1 MLLKL
6 PPSAAGVWVNC
17 PASPE
22 MIAKFPRPPSDERSE
37 KQSEGLAFHELSEIM
52 LMSGTVELP
61 EFIDT
66 MSSFGIVYDREM
78 YEAAQLYAGD
88 VFETCAPQ
96 RDDKHDHPVEYHVE
110 KRADLSHIADEMH
123 GYVDCSAFSVGART
137 LTVWEAKYG
146 HKIVDVFENW
156 QSILYVDAI
165 TERMGIDGYH
175 DQHTNVCI
183 KLVQPRAY
191 HRDGPIREWCFK
203 LSDLRAYVNKLRDAA
218 TEARSGSPMC
228 RTGSHCGSCDA
239 SHACEALQASTYS
252 LIDHLS
258 DTSGVPVTGA
268 DLSLEYSKLLKL
280 ERLFKARMSGLEAQ
294 LLAEVQN
301 GVEGHTFTG
310 EMGYGRL
317 SWTADRSEV
326 LALAEMYGVTATK
339 ESESPLITPTQLI
352 KKGIDATVISEYSA
366 KPMTGIKLVEQT
378 AASMRRIFTKKGS

>member
-22 MIAKFPRPPSDERSE
+22 MIAKFPRPPSDVRSE
-37 KQSEGLAFHELSEIM
+37 KKSQGLAFHELSEIM
-52 LMSGTVELP
+52 LASGTVEIP
-61 EFIDT
+61 ELVDT
-66 MSSFGIVYDREM
+66 MSSFGIVYDQEM
-78 YEAAQLYAGD
+78 YEAAQLYVND
-88 VFETCAPQ
+88 VFETCAPL
-96 RDDKHDHPVEYHVE
+96 RDDKHDFADEYHIEQAV
-110 KRADLSHIADEMH
+110 DLSHIAEEMR
-123 GYVDCSAFSVGART
+123 GFIDCSAFNVGTRT
-137 LTVWEAKYG
+137 ITVWEAKYG

-165 TERMGIDGYH
+165 AHRMGIDGH
-175 DQHTNVCI
+175 QDQDTNVCI

-191 HRDGPIREWCFK
+191 HRDGPIREWCCK
-203 LSDLRAYVNKLRDAA
+203 LSDLRAYINIVSAA
-218 TEARSGSPMC
+218 AVEARSGKATC
-228 RTGSHCGSCDA
+228 KTGPHCGSCDA
-239 SHACEALQASTYS
+239 SHSCEALQTSTYS

-268 DLSLEYSKLLKL
+268 DLSIEYSKLLKL
-280 ERLFKARMSGLEAQ
+280 EKLFKARMSGLEAQ

-326 LALAEMYGVTATK
+326 LALAEMYDVTATK

-352 KKGIDATVISEYSA
+352 KKGIDAAVISEYSA
-366 KPMTGIKLVEQT
+366 KPKTGIKLVEQT
-378 AASMRRIFTKKGS
+378 VASMRRIFTKKGI